1 MGEMFNN
8 DESKNLKIKFSW
20 TGIFKYASAF
30 SDNGDWDIEN
40 GDEIQIRSGQSEPR
54 LFVSIGKIEPTEDDF
69 KLEIVVTESE
79 EFNGWQ
85 ECDDCE
91 PHERNYIQNSSLG

>member
-1 MGEMFNN
+1 M
-8 DESKNLKIKFSW
+8 D
-20 TGIFKYASAF
+20 GIFEIRASAF

-40 GDEIQIRSGQSEPR
+40 GDEIQIRSEDQIR
-54 LFVSIGKIEPTEDDF
+54 AWLFVSVGKIEPTEDDF

-91 PHERNYIQNSSLG
+91 LHEFELHTK